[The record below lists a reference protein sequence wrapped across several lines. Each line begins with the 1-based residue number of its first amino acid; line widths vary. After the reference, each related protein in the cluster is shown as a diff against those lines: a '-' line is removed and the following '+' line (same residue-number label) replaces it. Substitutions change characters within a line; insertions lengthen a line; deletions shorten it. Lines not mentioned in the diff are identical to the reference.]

1 MFLKELRLPEIQPD
15 GVLPQEIRLWR
26 NQRLIW
32 RNTKRRR
39 GTNHSAGLLA
49 RRSKR
54 DADPQTA
61 DVVMLNYM
69 LPEQYSAPSCLPI
82 CNFMNRAPFTTL
94 R

>member
-15 GVLPQEIRLWR
+15 GVLPRMIRLWR

-39 GTNHSAGLLA
+39 EANHSAGLFT
-49 RRSKR
+49 RRSER
-54 DADPQTA
+54 DADPQQA

-69 LPEQYSAPSCLPI
+69 LPEQYSAASVLPI

-94 R
+94 H